1 MAFKVDKLRGKT
13 EAARARAR
21 DVLDLRR
28 QRQIRGRKFSP
39 YHWRI
44 YEQFDYWPTAG
55 LLVDRNSGQQHRI
68 KATLGEV
75 LYVKQSEQNNQV
87 NYRAHINSPEWF
99 ATKRRLIAKRGQ
111 KCERCNLKTPFLQL
125 YHLTHEHVAQERDW
139 DLVLVCRRCRDSLH
153 EAGSVDRGNPIRV
166 QRGVSPPAR
175 RRTAG
180 SVRESRQPRGQ
191 ASNNG
196 VIAKAQKALEAPQ
209 ATLTGTR

>member
-1 MAFKVDKLRGKT
+1 MACKVYKLRGKT
-13 EAARARAR
+13 EAARVREK

-44 YEQFDYWPTAG
+44 YERFDYWPTTG

-68 KATLGEV
+68 KATLAEV
-75 LYVKQSEQNNQV
+75 LYIKQSKQNKQV
-87 NYRAHINSPEWF
+87 CRAHINPPEWF

-125 YHLTHEHVAQERDW
+125 YHLTYEHVAQERDW
-139 DLVLVCRRCRDSLH
+139 DLMLVCRRCRDSLH
-153 EAGSVDRGNPIRV
+153 EAGLVDRGNPIRV
-166 QRGVSPPAR
+166 QRGVSSPAR
-175 RRTAG
+175 HRTAG